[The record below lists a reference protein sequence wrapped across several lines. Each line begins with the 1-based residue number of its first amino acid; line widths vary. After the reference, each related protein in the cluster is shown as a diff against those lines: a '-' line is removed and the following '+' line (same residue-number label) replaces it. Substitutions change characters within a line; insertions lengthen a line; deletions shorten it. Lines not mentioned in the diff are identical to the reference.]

1 MVSYD
6 LTVRD
11 NDGSIV
17 QFLYGEDGVDV
28 MNGSFLT
35 KYRFLERNH
44 SNIFAKSK
52 SIIDSGV
59 LAIEPVEKAKREIRR
74 EAKRIYSKDKEMG

>member
-1 MVSYD
+1 MC
-6 LTVRD
+6 VRED
-11 NDGSIV
+11 ILIPVNDISQSLIISDEV
-17 QFLYGEDGVDV
+17 TTL
-28 MNGSFLT
+28 
-35 KYRFLERNH
+35 
-44 SNIFAKSK
+44 KSK